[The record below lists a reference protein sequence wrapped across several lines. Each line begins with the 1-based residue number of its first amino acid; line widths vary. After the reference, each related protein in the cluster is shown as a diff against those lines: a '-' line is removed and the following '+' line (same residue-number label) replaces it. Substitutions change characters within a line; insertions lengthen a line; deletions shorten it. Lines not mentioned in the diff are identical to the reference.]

1 MTKYLDLLV
10 SLNPWWREES
20 FETGIIRKKYFEK
33 IRKYLDTGE
42 ILVLNGVRRSGKT
55 TLIFQII
62 EDLITRRSVNP
73 KKILFIN
80 CDEPALSNIENPLET
95 LIDTFRKEV
104 YPDSDVWLILD
115 EIQNIEGWERLVKS
129 WYDKKQFRI
138 IISGSSSYLLD
149 SKLSVLI
156 SGRYLPVSVFPL
168 DFSEYLHFKGF
179 IPPEDAVDLSAAK
192 YEIMTL
198 LKDYLKSGGFPQVA
212 LQDDDDLKKDYLKV
226 YYDSIVYRDIVR
238 ISHVRNQKALSSLL
252 AYFFSNF
259 TSVYSY
265 KNLSDIFGLD
275 YATIREYIHFAEMA
289 KILFEIKYFSYS
301 LKTQERNQ
309 KKIYCIDN
317 GLRNSVSFVFS
328 KDEGKPAENL
338 VYIELIRRGFSPYYW
353 KKSGNEKEVD
363 FVIKNRDDSLTAI
376 NVTYSDNINKRGKEG
391 LLEFSNEFSQ
401 VKDLIILT
409 RDTTEDNEN
418 TEIRMIPLWKW
429 LLETQ

>member
-55 TLIFQII
+55 TMMFQII
-62 EDLITRRSVNP
+62 EELITNRNVNP

-80 CDEPALSNIENPLET
+80 CDEPALSNIKNPLET

-104 YPDSDVWLILD
+104 YSGSDAWVILD

-179 IPPEDAVDLSAAK
+179 IPPEDAVGLSAAK
-192 YEIMTL
+192 YEIMTF

-226 YYDSIVYRDIVR
+226 YYDSVVYRDIVR
-238 ISHVRNQKALSSLL
+238 VSHVRNQKALSSLL

-328 KDEGKPAENL
+328 KDEGKLAENL

-353 KKSGNEKEVD
+353 KKSGSEKEVD
-363 FVIKNRDDSLTAI
+363 FVIKNRDNSLTAI
-376 NVTYSDNINKRGKEG
+376 NVTYSDKINKREREG

-401 VKDLIILT
+401 AKDLIILT
-409 RDTTEDNEN
+409 RDTTGDNED
-418 TEIRMIPLWKW
+418 TQIRMIPLWKW

>member
-55 TLIFQII
+55 TMMFQII
-62 EDLITRRSVNP
+62 EELITNRSVNP

-80 CDEPALSNIENPLET
+80 CDEPALSNIKNPLET

-104 YPDSDVWLILD
+104 YSGSDAWVILD

-179 IPPEDAVDLSAAK
+179 IPPEDAVGLSAAK
-192 YEIMTL
+192 YEIMTF

-226 YYDSIVYRDIVR
+226 YYDSVVYRDIVR
-238 ISHVRNQKALSSLL
+238 VSHVRNQKALSSLL

-328 KDEGKPAENL
+328 KDEGKLAENL

-353 KKSGNEKEVD
+353 KKSGSEKEVD
-363 FVIKNRDDSLTAI
+363 FVIKNRDNSLTAI
-376 NVTYSDNINKRGKEG
+376 NVTYSDKINKREREG

-401 VKDLIILT
+401 AKDLIILT
-409 RDTTEDNEN
+409 RDTTGDNED
-418 TEIRMIPLWKW
+418 TQIRMIPLWKW